1 MNLQGN
7 TAVEVEELSWL
18 ASLPTGWTTKALSRV
33 FEMIGSGHTPPS
45 DNPAYYDGNCL
56 WVTTGELRE
65 VGISE
70 TSKKITS
77 DALNAFP
84 ALRIY
89 PVGTLLIAMYG
100 ATIGRLG
107 WLEAPA
113 AVNQA
118 CCALARPA
126 SADARYV
133 FYCFIAGQEA
143 LLLLSSGGGQPNVS
157 QEKLRAFRIPQPPL
171 PEQAYIAS
179 FLDREIGKIDA
190 LVAEQERLIA
200 LLKEKRQTVI
210 SQAVTKGMNPNVKM
224 KDSDAEWLGE
234 VPAHWSV
241 RKLKSISRLETGHT
255 PSRQHPEYWVEEE
268 CVIPWFTL
276 ADVGYLR
283 DDRNIEIECTEQ
295 KISALGMEN
304 SAARLLPPD
313 SVILSRTASVGF
325 SGITTIALAVSQD
338 FAVWICG
345 GKLLSRYL
353 LLCLRAMRTEF
364 RRLMMGS
371 THQTIYMPD
380 IEAFRIPLPGLDE
393 QTDIVMAV
401 AASVGAI
408 DSLVEDSESAMALLR
423 ERRAALISAAVTGKI
438 DVRNQAA
445 TAQAAA

>member
-56 WVTTGELRE
+56 WVTTGELHE

-77 DALNAFP
+77 DALKAFP

-179 FLDREIGKIDA
+179 FLDRETGKIDA

-200 LLKEKRQTVI
+200 LLKEKRQAVI
-210 SQAVTKGMNPNVKM
+210 SQAVTKGLDLNVKM
-224 KDSDAEWLGE
+224 KDSGVEWLGE
-234 VPAHWSV
+234 VPAHWEV
-241 RKLKSISRLETGHT
+241 RPLKYCASFVSGGT
-255 PSRQHPEYWVEEE
+255 PSKDREDYWQGEVPWVSPKDMKQWVVSGEVDRISMEAVEAAGLTILPKSS
-268 CVIPWFTL
+268 VLIVVRGMIL
-276 ADVGYLR
+276 AHSFPV
-283 DDRNIEIECTEQ
+283 
-295 KISALGMEN
+295 ALSKGLVTINQDMK
-304 SAARLLPPD
+304 ALLPKKGISP
-313 SVILSRTASVGF
+313 VFLARFLSANASLVAKWIDEAGHGTRALRMEGF
-325 SGITTIALAVSQD
+325 AG
-338 FAVWICG
+338 
-345 GKLLSRYL
+345 
-353 LLCLRAMRTEF
+353 
-364 RRLMMGS
+364 
-371 THQTIYMPD
+371 
-380 IEAFRIPLPGLDE
+380 FRIAVPPQEE
-393 QTDIVMAV
+393 QNEVAVHLGKTTTEIDNLVRDVEQSIVF
-401 AASVGAI
+401 
-408 DSLVEDSESAMALLR
+408 LR
-423 ERRAALISAAVTGKI
+423 ERRGALISAAVTGKI
-438 DVRNQAA
+438 DVRDQSAA
-445 TAQAAA
+445 EQEAA